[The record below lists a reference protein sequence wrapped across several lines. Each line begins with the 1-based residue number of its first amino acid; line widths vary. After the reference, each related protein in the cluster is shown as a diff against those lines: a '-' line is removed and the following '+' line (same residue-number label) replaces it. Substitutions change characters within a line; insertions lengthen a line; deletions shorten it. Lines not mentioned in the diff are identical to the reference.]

1 MLQRPVSRN
10 IATSAVNN
18 VTDACNL
25 LREGAWLVENNI
37 VGSMILGVM
46 PKM

>member
-25 LREGAWLVENNI
+25 PREGARLVKNNI
-37 VGSMILGVM
+37 VGSMIPVVM